1 MMAEGDGG
9 KMKKVL
15 IIGYANKYFRT
26 EYVKNIKDNEVSFD
40 ILTFE
45 KCKQENIKLYGKI
58 YECEKFIN
66 LPKLSSISVYL
77 KFLYIILKIEKY
89 DAIHIHSLK
98 PIEIFFSSLL
108 KLKSKKLISTI
119 YGSDFYRVSNKD
131 KNKMRKLFNK
141 SDAITIASK
150 KTIQDFNNYY
160 NNQFSNKVHLIPFGN
175 SMYDVIDSYSI
186 ATEEIN
192 KMKKEFN
199 VPKDSFVITI
209 GYNATKEQNHE
220 KILKKIKK
228 IESDLPKNYFL
239 ILPFGY
245 GNDDYKNKMIK
256 IFNSYKLN
264 GICLC
269 DYLSVAEAAK
279 LRVISDVMIQLQDT
293 DVLSNSMLEYIY
305 SDNII
310 ITGSWLPYDE
320 ISKYIIKIDSIEEL
334 DYQLINII
342 ENFSDYKEKIKRSDR
357 KKYIQKHYSW
367 HEVKPKWKALY

>member
-1 MMAEGDGG
+1 
-9 KMKKVL
+9 MKKVL

-26 EYVKNIKDNEVSFD
+26 EYVKNIKDNEVNFD

-45 KCKQENIKLYGKI
+45 KCKQENIKLYRRI

-89 DAIHIHSLK
+89 DVIHIHSLK
-98 PIEIFFSSLL
+98 PIEIFFSYLL
-108 KLKSKKLISTI
+108 KLKSRKLISTI
-119 YGSDFYRVSNKD
+119 YGSDFYRVSNRE

-150 KTIQDFNNYY
+150 KTIQDFNDYY
-160 NNQFSNKVHLIPFGN
+160 NNQFSNKIHLIPFGN
-175 SMYDVIDSYSI
+175 SMYDIIDSYSSI
-186 ATEEIN
+186 TTEEIN

-220 KILKKIKK
+220 KILEKIKK
-228 IESDLPKNYFL
+228 IESNLPKNYFL

-245 GNDDYKNKMIK
+245 GDNIYKNKMIS

-269 DYLSVAEAAK
+269 KYLTIAEAAK
-279 LRVISDVMIQLQDT
+279 LRVISDVMIQLQNT

-305 SDNII
+305 SNNII
-310 ITGSWLPYDE
+310 VTGSWLPYDE
-320 ISKYIIKIDSIEEL
+320 ISEYIIQIDSIEDL
-334 DYQLINII
+334 DYQMINII
-342 ENFSDYKEKIKRSDR
+342 ENFSNYKEKAKKSDR
-357 KKYIQKHYSW
+357 KKYIQEHYSW
-367 HEVKPKWKALY
+367 YAVKPKWKALYKKF